1 MGETRSTACAARSNV
16 CFATTVYA
24 VSSAKKFPPQVYTKD
39 EINRILTACGD
50 DRIGL
55 RNRALIM
62 MGYRCGLRC
71 SEALALQP
79 SDIAADHVYVRHGKG
94 GKSRRVGLPAD
105 AAERNRLFMLLGQR
119 HKWAFPTATGRRLTT
134 SYIRN
139 LMPVLARRSR
149 IAKRLH
155 FHGLRH
161 TFAWELAGEGVPM
174 PIIQRALGHSSL
186 NTTAIY
192 LDHLA
197 PHDVIDATRN
207 RP

>member
-1 MGETRSTACAARSNV
+1 MSN
-16 CFATTVYA
+16 
-24 VSSAKKFPPQVYTKD
+24 AKKFPPQVYTKD

-50 DRIGL
+50 DRVGL
-55 RNRALIM
+55 RNRAIIM
-62 MGYRCGLRC
+62 LGYRCGLRC
-71 SEALALQP
+71 NEALAVHR
-79 SDIAADHVYVRHGKG
+79 SDVAPDHVYVREGKG
-94 GKSRRVGLPAD
+94 GKSRRIGLPDD
-105 AAERNRLFMLLGQR
+105 ARQAVDVALGLLRCNTQRNTPCNT
-119 HKWAFPTATGRRLTT
+119 WAFPTSTGQRVQT

-139 LMPVLARRSR
+139 LMPKLARR
-149 IAKRLH
+149 AGLDKRLH

-161 TFAWELAGEGVPM
+161 TFAWELASEGVPM
-174 PIIQRALGHSSL
+174 NIIQRALGHSSL